1 MVNDTIKSSSGIPH
15 WKRRLYLPTY
25 SVKESARYA
34 KTTPQTIGHW
44 HYYEGKVGP
53 AISGKTKGK
62 SISYLQL
69 IEIAFVATMRK
80 QGMSLQKIRK
90 TREYAR
96 QNLEVEYPFAQLE
109 WKTEGVHLLL
119 ELRDIEGETEA
130 NKLLVENELIAGDL
144 GGQIGWKPAMAERF
158 REFHYEDGLALI
170 WYLRGLDCPVRI
182 DPRISFGAPTI
193 DGLPTWVIK
202 GRWNVGET
210 IQEIKED
217 FNLVE
222 KNIIY
227 ALNFEG
233 IELQS
238 QYAS

>member
-1 MVNDTIKSSSGIPH
+1 MAKVSTDNSPKIPH
-15 WKRRLYLPTY
+15 WKRRLYLPAY

-34 KTTPQTIGHW
+34 KTAPQTIGYW
-44 HYYEGKVGP
+44 HFYEGKVGP
-53 AISGKTKGK
+53 AIPGRTRGK

-90 TREYAR
+90 VREYAR

-119 ELRDIEGETEA
+119 ELRDIEGETEM
-130 NKLLVENELIAGDL
+130 NKLIVENELIIGDK

-158 REFHYEDGLALI
+158 KEFQYEDGLALI
-170 WYLRGLDCPVRI
+170 WYLRGIDCPVRI

-193 DGLPTWVIK
+193 DGLPTWVIR
-202 GRWNVGET
+202 GRWDAGET
-210 IQEIKED
+210 IQEIIED
-217 FNLVE
+217 FDFDK
-222 KNIIY
+222 KNVLF

-238 QYAS
+238 QYS